1 MPYMD
6 QSSTELI
13 QQPHH
18 VQILDANGNVTTSV
32 PAYLT
37 PDGRQVIL
45 QEIDPLPLVNT
56 NTNTNSNMTNEYN
69 GGMMSNHI
77 DSTLSR
83 QSYLPPQQPAAK
95 SVIVSQKV
103 APSAY
108 QTPNQSASSAFHS
121 TNNASSSSSGGGI
134 PTTTASNG
142 NLSQLNRDILP
153 PASNRLTTTSS
164 AVNLSSSQV
173 QKQQQQQQQQ
183 STSSQQRDV
192 GGSVSSLPGNYYL

>member
-1 MPYMD
+1 MD

-56 NTNTNSNMTNEYN
+56 NTNSNMPMTNEYN
-69 GGMMSNHI
+69 GGMI

-83 QSYLPPQQPAAK
+83 QSYLP
-95 SVIVSQKV
+95 
-103 APSAY
+103 
-108 QTPNQSASSAFHS
+108 
-121 TNNASSSSSGGGI
+121 
-134 PTTTASNG
+134 
-142 NLSQLNRDILP
+142 
-153 PASNRLTTTSS
+153 
-164 AVNLSSSQV
+164 
-173 QKQQQQQQQQ
+173 QQQQQ
-183 STSSQQRDV
+183 SATTK
-192 GGSVSSLPGNYYL
+192 SVIV